1 MGSTGRELAGRG
13 TVGVIFD
20 FDGTLANSEPV
31 HEAAI
36 REIVEPMGWWND
48 DPEVFTRY
56 IGTSDRFCFRDLGER
71 AGETVDDARL
81 DGLVESKR
89 LRYLEFLEAGKV
101 LAFDGAIELVRAA
114 AEGGP
119 IAVCSGSRTPT
130 IEPTLE
136 RFGVRGLL
144 SALVG
149 ADQVKKAKPD
159 PESYLLTC
167 GRLGLKPSECVA
179 IEDTDHGIHA
189 AKGAGIRT
197 IAVGHTCGPERLTM
211 ADEVF
216 ERIGQITVEAL
227 RG

>member
-1 MGSTGRELAGRG
+1 MGSTGRDSEEKRSI
-13 TVGVIFD
+13 GVIFD
-20 FDGTLANSEPV
+20 FDGTLADSEPV

-36 REIVEPMGWWND
+36 RAIVEPMGWWAD
-48 DPEVFTRY
+48 EPALFARY
-56 IGTSDRFCFRDLGER
+56 IGTSDRYCFRDLGER

-81 DGLVESKR
+81 DGLVEAKR
-89 LRYLEFLEAGKV
+89 LMYLEYLEAGKV
-101 LAFDGAIELVRAA
+101 RAFDGAMDLVRAA
-114 AEGGP
+114 AAGGP

-130 IEPTLE
+130 IEPTLVK
-136 RFGVRGLL
+136 FGVRDLL

-149 ADQVKKAKPD
+149 ADQVSNAKPH

-167 GRLGLKPSECVA
+167 ERLGLAPSRCVA
-179 IEDTDHGIHA
+179 IEDTDHGINA

-197 IAVGHTCGPERLTM
+197 IAVAHTCGPDRLSG

-216 ERIGQITVEAL
+216 ENIGQITVEAL

>member
-1 MGSTGRELAGRG
+1 
-13 TVGVIFD
+13 VIFD
-20 FDGTLANSEPV
+20 FDGTLADSEPV
-31 HEAAI
+31 HEKAI
-36 REIVEPMGWWND
+36 RALVGPMGWTFD
-48 DPEVFTRY
+48 SHEFRTRY
-56 IGTSDRFCFRDLGER
+56 IGTSDRYCLKDLAAQHGENASEDR
-71 AGETVDDARL
+71 LNELCEAKRLIYLEYLDAGEVR
-81 DGLVESKR
+81 
-89 LRYLEFLEAGKV
+89 
-101 LAFDGAIELVRAA
+101 AFDGAIELVRAA
-114 AEGGP
+114 AVGGP

-149 ADQVKKAKPD
+149 ADQVTHAKPD

-167 GRLGLKPSECVA
+167 ERLGLRPNQCVA
-179 IEDTDHGIHA
+179 IEDTDHGIRA

-197 IAVGHTCGPERLTM
+197 IAVGHTCGPERLTE

-216 ERIGQITVEAL
+216 ARIDQITVGVL

>member
-1 MGSTGRELAGRG
+1 MGSTGNG

-20 FDGTLANSEPV
+20 FDGTLADSEPV
-31 HEAAI
+31 HEKAI
-36 REIVEPMGWWND
+36 RAIVEPMGWWTA
-48 DPEVFTRY
+48 DPDVFSRY
-56 IGTSDRFCFRDLGER
+56 IGTSDRYCFRDLGER
-71 AGETVDDARL
+71 AGERPDDARL
-81 DGLVESKR
+81 DELVEAKR
-89 LRYLEFLEAGKV
+89 LAYLGYLEAGEV
-101 LAFDGAIELVRAA
+101 RAFDGAIELVRAA
-114 AEGGP
+114 AAGGP

-144 SALVG
+144 AALVG
-149 ADQVKKAKPD
+149 ADQVSKAKPD

-167 GRLGLKPSECVA
+167 ERLGLSPSECVA
-179 IEDTDHGIHA
+179 IEDTDHGIRA

-197 IAVGHTCGPERLTM
+197 IAVGHTCGPERLAE

-216 ERIGQITVEAL
+216 ERIGQITVEVL